1 MGLFDSLINRIKS
14 KSEAK
19 KDLAERIKN
28 EEVLLASFE
37 KDFDGKYI
45 YRYNYKNHEDA
56 FKSIQLEA
64 IKLHVYTNSYQNAY
78 SDFIANIEKHNSVY
92 LDDKVNEGYNLIGDV
107 EGQRLDRQQMACIV
121 KDTENH
127 LVVAGAGTGKT
138 TTILGKVKYLLKTAD
153 IKSEEFLIVSFMDQL
168 ETCLL

>member
-37 KDFDGKYI
+37 KDFYGKYI

-78 SDFIANIEKHNSVY
+78 SDFIANIEKHNRYIWMIRLMKDIILLEMLRDSV
-92 LDDKVNEGYNLIGDV
+92 
-107 EGQRLDRQQMACIV
+107 
-121 KDTENH
+121 
-127 LVVAGAGTGKT
+127 
-138 TTILGKVKYLLKTAD
+138 
-153 IKSEEFLIVSFMDQL
+153 
-168 ETCLL
+168 